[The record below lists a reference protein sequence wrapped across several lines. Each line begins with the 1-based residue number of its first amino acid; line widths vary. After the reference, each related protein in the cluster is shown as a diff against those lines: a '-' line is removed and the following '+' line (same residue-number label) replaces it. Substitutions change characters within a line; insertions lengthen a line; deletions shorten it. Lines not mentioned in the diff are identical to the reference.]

1 MEGRRIKRMGGGG
14 GVEGRRG
21 VWREGGGGVEG
32 RSGVWREGGEE
43 GIEEKERM
51 IEGGLE

>member
-1 MEGRRIKRMGGGG
+1 MEGRRGEIKRMGGGGGG
-14 GVEGRRG
+14 GVEGRR
-21 VWREGGGGVEG
+21 
-32 RSGVWREGGEE
+32 GVWREGGEE